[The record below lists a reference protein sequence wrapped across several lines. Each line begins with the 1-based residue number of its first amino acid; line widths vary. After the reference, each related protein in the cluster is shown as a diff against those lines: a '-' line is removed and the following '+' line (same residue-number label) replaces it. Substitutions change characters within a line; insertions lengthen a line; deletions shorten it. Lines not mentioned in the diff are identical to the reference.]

1 MRCAICFVPPPDD
14 ALTLMAA
21 HWLRRDPYSGAK
33 VCKPV
38 EGLVEEDHAFITAMP
53 RRMGFHGSLK
63 PPFELSPDYSIEDL
77 EAALDKFCR
86 RAPVVTI
93 EATRITLIEN
103 FFALTPAKPCAEL
116 DELAA
121 DIVIGFDGFRSP
133 LTEQAL
139 ARGDVSRLD
148 ARQFA
153 NLIAWGHPN
162 VLDRFRYRMTLTGL
176 IDRIERDHV
185 AMVLDKH
192 FGAMAQAPMR
202 IAQLALFVEPEPYAP
217 FLVHSVHKF
226 AQKSQR
232 RIA

>member
-1 MRCAICFVPPPDD
+1 MRCAICFVPPPEDT
-14 ALTLMAA
+14 LTLLAA
-21 HWLRRDPYSGAK
+21 HWLRRDPYTGARVSK
-33 VCKPV
+33 SV
-38 EGLVEEDHAFITAMP
+38 EGLVEVDHAFVTALP

-63 PPFELSPDYSIEDL
+63 PPFTLAPNRGL
-77 EAALDKFCR
+77 EALEASLDKFCKR
-86 RAPVVTI
+86 LAPVTI
-93 EATRITLIEN
+93 EAMRIELLEN
-103 FFALTPAKPCAEL
+103 FFALTPARRNADL

-133 LTEQAL
+133 STEQDL
-139 ARGDVSRLD
+139 VRGDVNRLD

-162 VLDRFRYRMTLTGL
+162 VLDRFRYRMTLTGP

-185 AMVLDKH
+185 ALVLERH
-192 FGAMAQAPMR
+192 FGAQAQAPLE
-202 IAQLALFVEPEPYAP
+202 ISQLALFVEPEPHAP

-226 AQKSQR
+226 AARSQR